1 MVHWTGVSAVAGL
14 EARVQRVGQGLV
26 VIALSLMAM
35 VAIGSTT
42 AHAENAT
49 IQTPTVAASPVVT
62 ASPTPAT
69 AVSTP
74 ASRVVGS
81 AVTGRGMNPD
91 TCNTTIS
98 APTTDCPVTMKLVAT
113 NLSAA
118 TSTYRVGDTVQFDI
132 ALATIRPVSMNA
144 IQAYLDFP
152 VSDLQLVTGPTN
164 LTPRPVSSTVLADDG
179 IVAVASGAFGLN
191 ATVLKNSYTQTG
203 TAPNIVGQI
212 NFDAGTALP
221 SSGPT
226 TNISLVPGTDTVI
239 GSVFLRIRNN
249 PVNPSTASH
258 TVSLK
263 DSAASGG
270 RYGIVSTVNG
280 TSTGTNIL
288 GPVSGTTV
296 AVAQTIANVTA
307 IPATP
312 VVGTVRRIGDVVPVA
327 LVINPTTTVRNANR
341 ARVTAT
347 FNTADFMLVSGP
359 TGSPPTAVTAGAS
372 TGFADTTGSAF
383 GSPTSASS
391 YTVSGTTGTVTI
403 TVTGINRLAVDAGSG
418 PHVVATVYLRPLRRG
433 SLDINTTAATIGEF
447 TANGDNPDFNWTIT
461 TTSGTV
467 ASVPAVRGTI
477 GLGLTVSFPP
487 AVTSGLAPPLEVT
500 TTGTV
505 ATGTVTDLRFL
516 DVQVAALAGT
526 ADMQQ
531 ADRFDLDI
539 TYDPTQISFA
549 TSPASGTDFALAS
562 GIAAGANSAVAVAT
576 PGTVQVRLVRTAT
589 PSLLTTPT
597 AVVRLRFSVLAGIPA
612 TSAVTLGIATTTD
625 IRQQAGTPFVTNL
638 YDSGR
643 DAQTLDVLPAVTR
656 QKPSTLTVEALL
668 QGRAATDAD
677 ARFIQTMRVGLR
689 RPGETTFAI
698 RRAQPVTPPSV
709 ATDGTNPATASATM
723 RYTGTSARKP
733 GSTTPLST
741 VTIGDLEPGTYDV
754 LVKGRSALTVIIRG
768 ISLTPGGTTTAPATT
783 VISLPE
789 GDASGDDAINSA
801 DFVALSRTFG
811 TETTSTADF
820 NQSGYVDAW
829 DFSLLARNF
838 GLSGQLNLGNLTTSP
853 AFPATTTSGASPT
866 THDVTLALPAGI
878 TLDRARV
885 VVSGTAAVAATCPP
899 SQPAGITCSA
909 DATSRVTLV
918 ATTDGGAGSGGTV
931 TLGRFNLAPGTP
943 GTGNISVTLA
953 EATGHDSASP
963 PTTVTVRAPVTG
975 AVITVDPTATFDLNV
990 TTQAPGSLTAGITLT
1005 VGGTATATGGRAT
1018 IDYDPA
1024 HFTATCAV
1032 TQPAGVTCDAQS
1044 LSGRVSFTLDPALAT
1059 FTGGP
1064 AGIGNVTLEARAG
1077 ATGEGDL
1084 RASLATLTDTASD
1097 PTTRTTLVTAP
1108 SVPGA
1113 DTYHYTVTAGA
1124 IAPLHA
1130 RATVTATR
1138 VTTRTTGGGAT
1149 IWLASPANGVAIA
1162 PGSIVPVSIGV
1173 TTGSQAIDAT
1183 QVVLAPG
1190 NGFEFV
1196 DASGANT
1203 AGMLTRATGSPLPV
1217 VLRQA
1222 LTATPSVLELGF
1234 ARQVGSS
1241 VGSFSGQG
1249 LLGTVYLRVTG
1260 DATSGDA
1267 ITVVPAGTGRF
1278 QTGLVADG
1286 ASVTATLGQLRV
1298 TIDATGTLMIP
1309 GTVTV
1314 SPPVDAVIEPIL
1326 APIAGA
1332 PSNAPANAPANA
1344 PSDGPGPASPAP
1356 RGASRPAATA
1366 PSVNPA
1372 PAPSRSDRVGF
1383 AEDPIRG
1390 VITLAIPGRG
1400 AIELRTGIAVAEPDA
1415 WCPVARHATYIRLED
1430 TGIAGATFGVESGGV
1445 LDWVTP
1451 EQAGCVNWTAIAT
1464 GGLTFTKETIMKFQL
1479 ARAAPGAILWVLDGD
1494 RNGELYEVDA
1504 LGVARY
1510 ITAETFSSNQDHFTR
1525 VWANVIPVSSGQ
1537 IDGLASRGS
1546 IVR

>member
-1 MVHWTGVSAVAGL
+1 MAGL

-42 AHAENAT
+42 AHAENPT
-49 IQTPTVAASPVVT
+49 IQTPTVTASPVVT
-62 ASPTPAT
+62 ASPTPSNP
-69 AVSTP
+69 VSTP
-74 ASRVVGS
+74 ANRVVRS
-81 AVTGRGMNPD
+81 AVTARGMNPD

-98 APTTDCPVTMKLVAT
+98 VPTTDCPVTMKLVAT

-118 TSTYRVGDTVQFDI
+118 TSTYRIGDIVQFDI
-132 ALATIRPVSMNA
+132 SLATIRAVDINA

-152 VSDLQLVTGPTN
+152 VAELLLVTGPTN
-164 LTPRPVSSTVLADDG
+164 LTPRPVSSTVLTDDG
-179 IVAVASGAFGLN
+179 IVAVASGAFGLS

-249 PVNPSTASH
+249 PVDPSTASH
-258 TVSLK
+258 TISLK

-270 RYGIVSTVNG
+270 RYGIVSLVNG
-280 TSTGTNIL
+280 ATTGTNIL

-347 FNTADFMLVSGP
+347 FNAADFMLVSGP

-372 TGFADTTGSAF
+372 TSFADTTGSAF

-418 PHVVATVYLRPLRRG
+418 PHVVATIYLRPLRRG

-447 TANGDNPDFNWTIT
+447 TVSGDNPDFNWTIT

-477 GLGLTVSFPP
+477 GLGLTVTFPP

-531 ADRFDLDI
+531 ADQFDLDI
-539 TYDPTQISFA
+539 TYDQTQISFA

-562 GIAAGANSAVAVAT
+562 GTAANGNSAVAVAT

-597 AVVRLRFSVLAGIPA
+597 AVIRLRFSVLAGTPA
-612 TSAVTLGIATTTD
+612 TSAITLGIATTTD
-625 IRQQAGTPFVTNL
+625 IRQQTGTPYVTNL

-668 QGRAATDAD
+668 QGRAASDSD

-689 RPGETTFAI
+689 RPGETTFAT

-709 ATDGTNPATASATM
+709 ASDGTNPTTASATM
-723 RYTGTSARKP
+723 RYTGTSARKS

-811 TETTSTADF
+811 TVTTSTADF

-838 GLSGQLNLGNLTTSP
+838 GLAGPMNLANLATSPPLPTSTTSVNN
-853 AFPATTTSGASPT
+853 PT
-866 THDVTLALPAGI
+866 THDVTLALPAGV

-885 VVSGTAAVAATCPP
+885 IVSGTATIAATCPP
-899 SQPAGITCSA
+899 SQPAGITCTA
-909 DATSRVTLV
+909 DTATRVTLV

-931 TLGRFNLAPGTP
+931 TLGQFTLAPGTP
-943 GTGNISVTLA
+943 GTGNVSVTLA
-953 EATGHDSASP
+953 EASGHDSATP
-963 PTTVTVRAPVTG
+963 PTAVTIRAPVTG
-975 AVITVDPTATFDLNV
+975 AVITVDPAATFDLNV
-990 TTQAPGSLTAGITLT
+990 TTQAGILTAGIDLT

-1032 TQPAGVTCDAQS
+1032 TQPAGVTCDTQS
-1044 LSGRVSFTLDPALAT
+1044 LSGRVSFILDSAIAA

-1064 AGIGNVTLEARAG
+1064 ASIGTATLTTKAG

-1084 RASLATLTDTASD
+1084 RASVATLTDSASD
-1097 PTTRTTLVTAP
+1097 PSTRTTLVTAP
-1108 SVPGA
+1108 SLPGA
-1113 DTYHYTVTAGA
+1113 ETHHYTVTDGA
-1124 IAPLHA
+1124 IDALNA
-1130 RATVTATR
+1130 R
-1138 VTTRTTGGGAT
+1138 VTGARVSTRTTGAGAS
-1149 IWLASPANGVAIA
+1149 IWLASPAQGIAIA
-1162 PGSIVPVSIGV
+1162 PGSIVPVSVGV

-1183 QVVLAPG
+1183 QIVLELG
-1190 NGFEFV
+1190 RGFEFV

-1203 AGMLTRATGSPLPV
+1203 ASMLTRATGSPLPV

-1222 LTATPSVLELGF
+1222 LTGAQSFLELGF

-1260 DATSGDA
+1260 TATGNATSGDA
-1267 ITVVPAGTGRF
+1267 VTVVSAGTGRF
-1278 QTGLVADG
+1278 ETGLVSDG
-1286 ASVTATLGQLRV
+1286 ASVAATLGQLPI

-1332 PSNAPANAPANA
+1332 PSNAPSNGA
-1344 PSDGPGPASPAP
+1344 SDGPAPTVTAP
-1356 RGASRPAATA
+1356 RGASRPATTASPVSPATA
-1366 PSVNPA
+1366 PA
-1372 PAPSRSDRVGF
+1372 RIGREGF
-1383 AEDPIRG
+1383 VEDAIRG

-1400 AIELRTGIAVAEPDA
+1400 AVELRTGIATPEPDA
-1415 WCPVARHATYIRLED
+1415 WCPVARHTTYIRLED
-1430 TGIAGATFGVESGGV
+1430 TGIAGATFGVEPGGV

-1451 EQAGCVNWTAIAT
+1451 ERSGCVNWTAIAT
-1464 GGLTFTKETIMKFQL
+1464 GGLTFTKETIMQFQL
-1479 ARAAPGAILWVLDGD
+1479 ARAAPGALLWVLDGD
-1494 RNGELYEVDA
+1494 RNGELYEVDS

-1537 IDGLASRGS
+1537 IEGLASRGS
-1546 IVR
+1546 IAR

>member
-1 MVHWTGVSAVAGL
+1 MAGL

-42 AHAENAT
+42 AHAENPT

-62 ASPTPAT
+62 ASPTPANP
-69 AVSTP
+69 VSTP
-74 ASRVVGS
+74 ASRVVRS
-81 AVTGRGMNPD
+81 AVTARGMNPD

-132 ALATIRPVSMNA
+132 SLATIRPVDINA

-152 VSDLQLVTGPTN
+152 VAELLLVTGPTN

-249 PVNPSTASH
+249 PVSPSTASH

-403 TVTGINRLAVDAGSG
+403 TVTGNRLAVDAGSG
-418 PHVVATVYLRPLRRG
+418 PHVVATIYLRPLRRG
-433 SLDINTTAATIGEF
+433 SLDMNTTAATIGEF
-447 TANGDNPDFNWTIT
+447 TVSGDNPDFNWTIT
-461 TTSGTV
+461 TTTGTV

-477 GLGLTVSFPP
+477 GLGLTVTFPP

-539 TYDPTQISFA
+539 TYDPAQISFA

-562 GIAAGANSAVAVAT
+562 VTAANGNSAVAVAT

-597 AVVRLRFSVLAGIPA
+597 AVIRLRFSVLAGTPA
-612 TSAVTLGIATTTD
+612 TSAITLGIATTTD
-625 IRQQAGTPFVTNL
+625 IRQQTGTPFVTNL

-668 QGRAATDAD
+668 QGRAASDAD

-709 ATDGTNPATASATM
+709 ATDGTNPATVSATM

-885 VVSGTAAVAATCPP
+885 VVSGTSSVAATCPP
-899 SQPAGITCSA
+899 SQPAGITCTA

-931 TLGRFNLAPGTP
+931 TLGRFTLAPGTP

-963 PTTVTVRAPVTG
+963 PTTVTIRAAVTG
-975 AVITVDPTATFDLNV
+975 AVITVDPAATFDLNV
-990 TTQAPGSLTAGITLT
+990 TTQAPGSLTATIALT

-1032 TQPAGVTCDAQS
+1032 TQPAGVTCDTQS
-1044 LSGRVSFTLDPALAT
+1044 LSGRVSFILDSAIAA
-1059 FTGGP
+1059 FRGGP
-1064 AGIGNVTLEARAG
+1064 ASIGTVTLTARVG

-1084 RASLATLTDTASD
+1084 RASVATLTDSASD
-1097 PTTRTTLVTAP
+1097 PSTRTTLVTAP
-1108 SVPGA
+1108 SEPGA
-1113 DTYHYTVTAGA
+1113 ETRHYTVTDGAISALNARVTGARVSTRTAGA
-1124 IAPLHA
+1124 
-1130 RATVTATR
+1130 
-1138 VTTRTTGGGAT
+1138 GASF
-1149 IWLASPANGVAIA
+1149 WLASPAQGVAIA

-1183 QVVLAPG
+1183 QVVLELG
-1190 NGFEFV
+1190 HGFEFV

-1203 AGMLTRATGSPLPV
+1203 ANMLTRATGSPLPV

-1222 LTATPSVLELGF
+1222 LTGAQSLLELGF

-1260 DATSGDA
+1260 GATSGDA

-1278 QTGLVADG
+1278 QTGLVSDG

-1332 PSNAPANAPANA
+1332 PSNAPANAP
-1344 PSDGPGPASPAP
+1344 SDGPAPTVTAP
-1356 RGASRPAATA
+1356 RGASRPATTASPVSPAAYPARIGREGFVEDAT
-1366 PSVNPA
+1366 
-1372 PAPSRSDRVGF
+1372 
-1383 AEDPIRG
+1383 RG
-1390 VITLAIPGRG
+1390 VITLTIPGRG
-1400 AIELRTGIAVAEPDA
+1400 AVELRTGIAIPEPDA
-1415 WCPVARHATYIRLED
+1415 WCPVARHTTYIRLED
-1430 TGIAGATFGVESGGV
+1430 TGIAGATFGVEPGGV

-1451 EQAGCVNWTAIAT
+1451 ERAGCVNWTAIAT
-1464 GGLTFTKETIMKFQL
+1464 GGLTFTKETIMQFQL
-1479 ARAAPGAILWVLDGD
+1479 ARAAPGALLWVLDGD
-1494 RNGELYEVDA
+1494 RNGELYEVDP

-1537 IDGLASRGS
+1537 IEGLASRGS
-1546 IVR
+1546 IAR

>member
-1 MVHWTGVSAVAGL
+1 MAGL

-42 AHAENAT
+42 AHAENPT
-49 IQTPTVAASPVVT
+49 IQTPTVTASPVAT
-62 ASPTPAT
+62 ASPTPANP
-69 AVSTP
+69 VSTP
-74 ASRVVGS
+74 ASRVVRS
-81 AVTGRGMNPD
+81 AVTARGMNPD
-91 TCNTTIS
+91 TCNTTIPV
-98 APTTDCPVTMKLVAT
+98 PTADCPVTMKLVAT

-132 ALATIRPVSMNA
+132 SLATIRAVDINA

-152 VSDLQLVTGPTN
+152 VAELLLVNGPTN
-164 LTPRPVSSTVLADDG
+164 LTPRPVSSTVLTDDG
-179 IVAVASGAFGLN
+179 IVAVASGAFGLS

-226 TNISLVPGTDTVI
+226 TNIRLVPETDTVI

-258 TVSLK
+258 TISLK

-270 RYGIVSTVNG
+270 RYGIVSLVNG
-280 TSTGTNIL
+280 ATTGTNIL

-372 TGFADTTGSAF
+372 TSFADTTGSAF

-418 PHVVATVYLRPLRRG
+418 PHVVATIYLRPLRRG
-433 SLDINTTAATIGEF
+433 SLDIHTTAATIGEF
-447 TANGDNPDFNWTIT
+447 TVSGDNPDFNWTVT
-461 TTSGTV
+461 TTTGTV

-477 GLGLTVSFPP
+477 GLGLTVAFPP

-549 TSPASGTDFALAS
+549 TSPASGTDFALVS
-562 GIAAGANSAVAVAT
+562 GTAATPGNSAVAVAT
-576 PGTVQVRLVRTAT
+576 PGTVQVRLVRKET

-597 AVVRLRFSVLAGIPA
+597 AVIRLRFSVLAGTPA
-612 TSAVTLGIATTTD
+612 TSAITLGIATTTD
-625 IRQQAGTPFVTNL
+625 IRQQTGTPFVTNL

-668 QGRAATDAD
+668 QGRAASDAD

-689 RPGETTFAI
+689 RPGETTFAT

-709 ATDGTNPATASATM
+709 ASDGTNPATASATM
-723 RYTGTSARKP
+723 RYTGTSARKS
-733 GSTTPLST
+733 GSTLST

-811 TETTSTADF
+811 TVTTSTADF

-838 GLSGQLNLGNLTTSP
+838 GLAGPMNLANLATSPPLPTSTTSVNN
-853 AFPATTTSGASPT
+853 PT
-866 THDVTLALPAGI
+866 THDVTLAMPAGI

-885 VVSGTAAVAATCPP
+885 IVSGTATIAATCPP
-899 SQPAGITCSA
+899 SQPAGITCTA
-909 DATSRVTLV
+909 DTATRVTLV

-931 TLGRFNLAPGTP
+931 TLGQFTLAPGTP
-943 GTGNISVTLA
+943 GTGNVSVTLA
-953 EATGHDSASP
+953 EASGHDSATP
-963 PTTVTVRAPVTG
+963 PTAVTIRAPVTG
-975 AVITVDPTATFDLNV
+975 AVITVDPAATFNLDVPDV
-990 TTQAPGSLTAGITLT
+990 TTQAPGILTAGIKLT
-1005 VGGTATATGGRAT
+1005 VGGTAKATGGRAT

-1032 TQPAGVTCDAQS
+1032 TQPAGVTCDTQS
-1044 LSGRVSFTLDPALAT
+1044 LSGRVSFILDSAIAA

-1064 AGIGNVTLEARAG
+1064 ASIGTVTLTTKAG

-1084 RASLATLTDTASD
+1084 RASVATLTDSASD
-1097 PTTRTTLVTAP
+1097 PSTRTTLVTAP
-1108 SVPGA
+1108 SGPGA
-1113 DTYHYTVTAGA
+1113 DTYQYTVTGGA
-1124 IAPLHA
+1124 IVPRSA
-1130 RATVTATR
+1130 RATVAASR
-1138 VTTRTTGGGAT
+1138 VSTRTAGAGAT
-1149 IWLASPANGVAIA
+1149 IWLASPAQGVAIA

-1173 TTGSQAIDAT
+1173 TTG
-1183 QVVLAPG
+1183 
-1190 NGFEFV
+1190 
-1196 DASGANT
+1196 
-1203 AGMLTRATGSPLPV
+1203 
-1217 VLRQA
+1217 
-1222 LTATPSVLELGF
+1222 
-1234 ARQVGSS
+1234 
-1241 VGSFSGQG
+1241 
-1249 LLGTVYLRVTG
+1249 
-1260 DATSGDA
+1260 
-1267 ITVVPAGTGRF
+1267 ITHMRMVRH
-1278 QTGLVADG
+1278 
-1286 ASVTATLGQLRV
+1286 
-1298 TIDATGTLMIP
+1298 IP
-1309 GTVTV
+1309 GK
-1314 SPPVDAVIEPIL
+1314 
-1326 APIAGA
+1326 
-1332 PSNAPANAPANA
+1332 
-1344 PSDGPGPASPAP
+1344 
-1356 RGASRPAATA
+1356 
-1366 PSVNPA
+1366 
-1372 PAPSRSDRVGF
+1372 
-1383 AEDPIRG
+1383 
-1390 VITLAIPGRG
+1390 
-1400 AIELRTGIAVAEPDA
+1400 
-1415 WCPVARHATYIRLED
+1415 HA
-1430 TGIAGATFGVESGGV
+1430 
-1445 LDWVTP
+1445 
-1451 EQAGCVNWTAIAT
+1451 
-1464 GGLTFTKETIMKFQL
+1464 
-1479 ARAAPGAILWVLDGD
+1479 
-1494 RNGELYEVDA
+1494 
-1504 LGVARY
+1504 
-1510 ITAETFSSNQDHFTR
+1510 
-1525 VWANVIPVSSGQ
+1525 
-1537 IDGLASRGS
+1537 
-1546 IVR
+1546 